1 MLEAFTKG
9 LLLIGISELGDKTF
23 FIAMIL
29 SIKHS
34 RKLVLLAAIAAL
46 GLMTVLSALMGQVA
60 SLLPKIYIEVAE
72 FILFFVF
79 GIKLLYDAI
88 RMGKITGES
97 EIIKEANAEVNAA
110 GEKIPKY
117 KNVKYKNIFLIF
129 LEAFLLIFTAEWGDR
144 TQIATIALAAG
155 NNPVAVSS
163 GAILG
168 HTICAAIAV
177 TSGRFLN
184 QRISERQI
192 TLAGGFLFLVFATLA
207 VIKIIAM

>member
-9 LLLIGISELGDKTF
+9 LLLIGISEFGDKTF

-29 SIKHS
+29 SMKHS

-46 GLMTVLSALMGQVA
+46 GVMTVLSVLVGQVA
-60 SLLPKIYIEVAE
+60 SLLPKIYIQIAE
-72 FILFFVF
+72 FILFIGF
-79 GIKLLYDAI
+79 GIKLLYEATN
-88 RMGKITGES
+88 MP
-97 EIIKEANAEVNAA
+97 EIIGNTNNIKEAKAEVNTA
-110 GEKIPKY
+110 ERQLPKY
-117 KNVKYKNIFLIF
+117 KNVFIIF

-155 NNPVAVSS
+155 NNPVAVSA

-177 TSGRFLN
+177 TSGRVLSE
-184 QRISERQI
+184 RVSERQL
-192 TLAGGFLFLVFATLA
+192 TFAGGFLFFAFAVLA
-207 VIKIIAM
+207 VIKINT

>member
-29 SIKHS
+29 SMKHS

-46 GLMTVLSALMGQVA
+46 GVMTVLSVLVGQFA
-60 SLLPKIYIEVAE
+60 SLLPKIYIQIAE
-72 FILFFVF
+72 FILFLGF
-79 GIKLLYDAI
+79 GVKLLYEAS
-88 RMGKITGES
+88 RMHGIIGNAKT
-97 EIIKEANAEVNAA
+97 IKEANAEVNAA
-110 GEKIPKY
+110 EKQLP
-117 KNVKYKNIFLIF
+117 KYKNIFILF
-129 LEAFLLIFTAEWGDR
+129 FEAFLLIFTAEWGDR

-155 NNPVAVSS
+155 NNPVAVSV

-177 TSGRFLN
+177 TSGRVLSK
-184 QRISERQI
+184 RISERQL
-192 TLAGGFLFLVFATLA
+192 TFAGGFLFFIFAALA
-207 VIKIIAM
+207 VIKINT

>member
-29 SIKHS
+29 SMKHS

-46 GLMTVLSALMGQVA
+46 AVMTILSVLVGQVA
-60 SLLPKIYIEVAE
+60 SLLPKIYIQIAE
-72 FILFFVF
+72 FILFLGF
-79 GIKLLYDAI
+79 GIKLLYEAARMNGIIGDVETI
-88 RMGKITGES
+88 R
-97 EIIKEANAEVNAA
+97 EANAEVNAA
-110 GEKIPKY
+110 EKQLP
-117 KNVKYKNIFLIF
+117 KYKNIFIIF
-129 LEAFLLIFTAEWGDR
+129 FEAFLLIFTAEWGDR

-155 NNPVAVSS
+155 GNPVAVSA

-177 TSGRFLN
+177 TSGRALSK
-184 QRISERQI
+184 RISERQL
-192 TLAGGFLFLVFATLA
+192 TFAGGFLFFAFAVLA
-207 VIKIIAM
+207 VIKINT